1 MSNMEQ
7 GIPKS
12 GVKHKYGRID
22 TDYGARMFMTPPEE
36 DGDIFMLNFMRYKEV
51 ADYASDDAPAISGK
65 EADDLYNP
73 TEVLNKFG
81 ADPVFFGD
89 VVEQVGAQSPAWER
103 IGTVRYPSRK
113 SFVEMETRKDFQE
126 KHVHKAAGMAETFI
140 TCGLPMS
147 DVSTGPVSAQ
157 LQGTKPFVSVSAWR
171 VLDGVS
177 VDELKAALLAG
188 ISHIENAGGRV
199 GTWFDVE
206 GTIIGDGRKYNIN
219 CYNQYADPADFH
231 VALQS
236 MQSDAACSLLFDTSK
251 TDGYTVLV
259 KPAFDKISPRP

>member
-1 MSNMEQ
+1 MSNMDS
-7 GIPKS
+7 GLAKP

-36 DGDIFMLNFMRYKEV
+36 DGDIYMLNFMRYKEV
-51 ADYASDDAPAISGK
+51 ADYAGADAPAISGK

-89 VVEQVGAQSPAWER
+89 VVEQIGAQLPAWDR

-140 TCGLPMS
+140 TCGLPMT
-147 DVSTGPVSAQ
+147 DVTTGEASEA
-157 LQGTKPFVSVSAWR
+157 LRGTKPFVSVSAWR
-171 VLDGVS
+171 ALEGVS
-177 VDELKAALLAG
+177 VDELKSALVAG
-188 ISHIENAGGRV
+188 IAHIEAAGGRV
-199 GTWFDVE
+199 GAWFDVE
-206 GTIIGDGRKYNIN
+206 GTIIGDGRRYDIN
-219 CYNQYADPADFH
+219 CYNQYADTTHFH
-231 VALQS
+231 SALKA
-236 MQSDAACSLLFDTSK
+236 MQSDSACAILFDESK

-259 KPAFDKISPRP
+259 KPSIDKISPRP